1 MAPLYRSDKENFFW
15 YNANLVLS
23 ICMCGSEQ
31 IICNCG
37 VVVAFDD
44 DFNKGIVVLEVG
56 QFPTAVVEP
65 RVCYAE

>member
-1 MAPLYRSDKENFFW
+1 
-15 YNANLVLS
+15 
-23 ICMCGSEQ
+23 MCGSEQ
-31 IICNCG
+31 IICNCV